1 MGQTV
6 YVDLLFMINFSMDF
20 LCFFLTAKLL
30 GIKLAAPRGALA
42 SALGGAYSVAALFM
56 SVSSVL
62 AFLIDAAVCCIMC
75 AVCFGAKQKG
85 RSMPLYILV
94 YLAISMMLG
103 GVMTALFNLLNRLD
117 LPLSEGGSDG
127 ISVWMF
133 AALALISAGVTVLGG
148 AAFKKRTVQRTAY
161 LSISYKGKSVT
172 LDAMT
177 DSGNLLKDP
186 MSGSACIIVDID
198 AMREML
204 PKSICDAAS
213 RGDVASLALLGG
225 EDAKSLRLIP
235 TKTVSGDGVLIGIR
249 VDEVKIDRGRGAQS
263 VRALIVLSDI
273 KDSAGGNKALIP
285 QGIAI

>member
-30 GIKLAAPRGALA
+30 GIKLAASRGVLA

-56 SVSSVL
+56 SVSSVF
-62 AFLIDAAVCCIMC
+62 AFIIDAAVCCIMC
-75 AVCFGAKQKG
+75 AVCFGAKQKE
-85 RSMPLYILV
+85 RSLPLYILV

-117 LPLSEGGSDG
+117 LPLSEGSSDG

-133 AALALISAGVTVLGG
+133 AALALISAGVTLLGG

-204 PKSICDAAS
+204 PKNICDAAS

-249 VDEVKIDRGRGAQS
+249 VDEIKIDRGRGAQS